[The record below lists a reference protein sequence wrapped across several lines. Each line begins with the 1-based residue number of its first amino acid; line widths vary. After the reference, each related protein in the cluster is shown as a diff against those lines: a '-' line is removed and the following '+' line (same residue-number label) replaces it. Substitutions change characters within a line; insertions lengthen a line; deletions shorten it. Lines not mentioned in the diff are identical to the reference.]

1 MKYIKNI
8 YDEICSFENLH
19 TAYLQARKNKRY
31 REEVL
36 GFTSN
41 VEEFLYDIQ
50 KELLNGTYRVGKY
63 REFFVFE
70 PKKRLIMALPFKDRV
85 VQWAVYQKINPYF
98 AKGYIIDSY
107 ACING
112 KGAHQAIQRL
122 HYWLKLVG
130 RKPEKYYYLK
140 MDITKYYYRI
150 DHDVLVSI
158 LERKIKDKRLM
169 ALLENIIRCDSHSF
183 GLPLGVN
190 LDEVDVRVD
199 NKGMPIG
206 NLTSQMFANIYMNEV
221 DQYIKRELKLH
232 YYVRYMD
239 DMIILHDNK
248 QELHEIK
255 DKIEDF
261 LNNQLKLNLNNKTAI
276 RPVTLGIEFVGY
288 RVWNTHI
295 KLRKST
301 ALKMKRRLKY
311 LKNQYN
317 KGEIEFEDVRASVAS
332 YHGLLKHCNSYR
344 LSQKLFDSLIL
355 KRNHDNEEDMEAEK
369 NECE

>member
-1 MKYIKNI
+1 MKYIKKI

-158 LERKIKDKRLM
+158 LERKIKDKKLM

-221 DQYIKRELKLH
+221 DQYVKRELKLH

-355 KRNHDNEEDMEAEK
+355 KRNHDNEEDIEAEK